1 MRSSE
6 LQLASA
12 DEEAF
17 AEASAALGFTSAV
30 IAPAPTC
37 AGQSRIGVLCLGSN
51 RPGFFDDDGSLRLH
65 MAVWV
70 DGKFLRDRKKLS
82 DAIAPDARI
91 DVFQAI
97 SGG

>member
-1 MRSSE
+1 MAHITFPAV
-6 LQLASA
+6 LARHVDCPPVDVKGA
-12 DEEAF
+12 TVR
-17 AEASAALGFTSAV
+17 AALDAAFTLN
-30 IAPAPTC
+30 PRLR
-37 AGQSRIGVLCLGSN
+37 GYL
-51 RPGFFDDDGSLRLH
+51 FDDDGSLRLH